1 MKHIKLFESWLVI
14 NENLDDSI
22 IEIEKSIKR
31 AKQHGKIPGGK
42 LTVDGLVPIIYH
54 EQINFYPGKKM
65 TVAELLDANS
75 IPEILDHFGIDGKE
89 FLKAFTAYHEMH
101 TK

>member
-1 MKHIKLFESWLVI
+1 
-14 NENLDDSI
+14 
-22 IEIEKSIKR
+22 
-31 AKQHGKIPGGK
+31 
-42 LTVDGLVPIIYH
+42 
-54 EQINFYPGKKM
+54 M

-75 IPEILDHFGIDGKE
+75 IPEILDHFDIDEKE